1 MISYAKIKDFLFSR
15 LMQRRLGLTYRI
27 HVKKPFVIIG
37 AKNISIGKSFCA
49 ERDVRIEAW
58 SKRGDEEFKPKLIIG
73 NNVFLNVG
81 THIRTIQEM
90 NIGDNVLTG
99 SYVSIIDNNHGNCCS
114 YTELNV
120 PPRERKIFSKGPITI
135 GNNVWIGDKAC
146 ILGGVTIGD
155 GAVIGANSVVTHS
168 IPAHSI
174 AVGSPAR
181 VIKILNEDNLK

>member
-1 MISYAKIKDFLFSR
+1 MLYYLCQQLALSCYFRLCYYLPITGFIFTLKIK
-15 LMQRRLGLTYRI
+15 
-27 HVKKPFVIIG
+27 
-37 AKNISIGKSFCA
+37 
-49 ERDVRIEAW
+49 
-58 SKRGDEEFKPKLIIG
+58 
-73 NNVFLNVG
+73 
-81 THIRTIQEM
+81 
-90 NIGDNVLTG
+90 
-99 SYVSIIDNNHGNCCS
+99 
-114 YTELNV
+114 
-120 PPRERKIFSKGPITI
+120 I